1 MPHLCVYR
9 NRLIDVDSI
18 YKYDID
24 KNSDFTC
31 FNCNKPLKF
40 RQSRNG
46 DINYTEH
53 FYHPNSNEE
62 QNLECRKAIQN
73 NIKRCQS
80 EFHIMF
86 SNFIKEENREYIR
99 IKDCKKHVVDG
110 YDEINELG
118 IEFQNS
124 DISKNDIISRENT
137 SDIDWIFNVENQYK
151 IKVKIGNFIVCEI
164 PSNNWEEAIKT
175 IKLESNIF
183 LYTGFKEWIW
193 LKERDS
199 YHIEIDNKRRN
210 VWIGYQCDFS
220 KILETTCLE
229 NIITDQGLDY
239 FNHISK
245 SLSEIN
251 IVYARCKKSMEY
263 LDEKH
268 RNYISEYKF
277 KKKDLI
283 AIQSVAGSGK
293 TTTLLNL
300 AKKKMNEKIL
310 YLSYN
315 KSLIN
320 EITIKIKHLKI
331 NNIIPKTF
339 DSLLYNIFKKVKGY
353 TPDIVQLKPQLI
365 GNIIP
370 WFNGK
375 AYNIRKYY
383 CDWFIKFCNDSNYID
398 MNLFCKK
405 KISKDK
411 PLLKTMWNKV
421 LNNKLITYESIRKLA
436 FINKW
441 LKKIDK
447 TYKLIMIDEVQD
459 FDMTMLKMIL
469 NDTTVPK
476 ILVGDPMQ
484 SIYKFRGCINAF
496 DHLPKE
502 RLLIEFYSTF
512 RIGDPVCEKIRE
524 QFNNCWIISKSKNNT
539 NFVTNFD
546 NNDEYVYI
554 FRSWRKLL
562 ETAELTQNIWINDFE
577 KKKTQCIKLHE
588 KLQYTKEDNDDTF
601 EDDLPKYLRSLT
613 HDKLNSLLNKIEQ
626 NIRPKNKSKIKFYT
640 THSYK
645 GMEAQNIRLANDIN
659 MSEQE
664 IYYVSITRGMN
675 KILVD

>member
-1 MPHLCVYR
+1 MPHLCIYR

-31 FNCNKPLKF
+31 FNCNKQLKF

-229 NIITDQGLDY
+229 NIITEQGLDY

-300 AKKKMNEKIL
+300 AKKNMNKKIL

-411 PLLKTMWNKV
+411 PLLNKMWSKV

-436 FINKW
+436 FINNW

-524 QFNNCWIISKSKNNT
+524 QFNKCWIISKSKNNT

-562 ETAELTQNIWINDFE
+562 ETAEITQNIWINDFE
-577 KKKTQCIKLHE
+577 KKK
-588 KLQYTKEDNDDTF
+588 
-601 EDDLPKYLRSLT
+601 
-613 HDKLNSLLNKIEQ
+613 LN
-626 NIRPKNKSKIKFYT
+626 
-640 THSYK
+640 
-645 GMEAQNIRLANDIN
+645 
-659 MSEQE
+659 
-664 IYYVSITRGMN
+664 V
-675 KILVD
+675 